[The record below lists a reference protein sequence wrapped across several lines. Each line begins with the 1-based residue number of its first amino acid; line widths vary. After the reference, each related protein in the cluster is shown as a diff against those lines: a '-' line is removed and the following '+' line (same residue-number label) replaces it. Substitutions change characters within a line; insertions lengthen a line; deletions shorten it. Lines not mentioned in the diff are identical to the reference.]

1 MKEHIELEQ
10 IQPADIEARSFEIIT
25 QELGDRVLDPLQAPI
40 IKRCI
45 HTTADFSYAD
55 NLCFSRDVVS
65 IAREALKNGCTIVT
79 HFLDCC
85 GLTSDSGH
93 HTTMQI

>member
-45 HTTADFSYAD
+45 HTTA
-55 NLCFSRDVVS
+55 
-65 IAREALKNGCTIVT
+65 G
-79 HFLDCC
+79 FL
-85 GLTSDSGH
+85 LRR
-93 HTTMQI
+93 